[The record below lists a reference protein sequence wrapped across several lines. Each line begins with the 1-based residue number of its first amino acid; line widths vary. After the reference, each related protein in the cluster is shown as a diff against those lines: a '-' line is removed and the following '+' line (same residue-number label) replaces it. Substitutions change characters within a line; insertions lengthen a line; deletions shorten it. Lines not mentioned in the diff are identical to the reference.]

1 MQTWKMLL
9 VMKNIN
15 WAIKQFFLFK
25 SKLSF
30 FFPSKSRFMFDYH
43 CRILCGVS
51 QNLPCHGNVPSF
63 PGEIMSPKR
72 IQISKN
78 RWLDSL
84 KIKKTAWAILQLRDI
99 FLFILFC
106 FVFLSFFVENTH
118 SKKLSI
124 NESNTSFR
132 LIIFN
137 TLVSFVSGV
146 VAKWN
151 SLWSPG
157 FRCSFLCGHKLR
169 NTPGI
174 TVLW

>member
-1 MQTWKMLL
+1 ML
-9 VMKNIN
+9 
-15 WAIKQFFLFK
+15 K

-30 FFPSKSRFMFDYH
+30 SIPSKSRFMFDYH
-43 CRILCGVS
+43 CRVLCGVS

-84 KIKKTAWAILQLRDI
+84 KIKKTACAILQLRDI
-99 FLFILFC
+99 FFHY
-106 FVFLSFFVENTH
+106 FVLLCFLSFFVEHTH

-124 NESNTSFR
+124 NKSNTSFR

-151 SLWSPG
+151 SLWSPA

>member
-15 WAIKQFFLFK
+15 WAIKQFFLNQNCH
-25 SKLSF
+25 F

-84 KIKKTAWAILQLRDI
+84 KIKKNCMSNITAEGHFSLY
-99 FLFILFC
+99 
-106 FVFLSFFVENTH
+106 FVLLCFLSFFVENTH
-118 SKKLSI
+118 SKKRSI

-151 SLWSPG
+151 SFWSPG

-169 NTPGI
+169 NTLGI

>member
-51 QNLPCHGNVPSF
+51 QNLPCQGNLPSF

-84 KIKKTAWAILQLRDI
+84 KIKKKLHEQYYSWGT
-99 FLFILFC
+99 FFSLFGLLC
-106 FVFLSFFVENTH
+106 FLSFFVENTH

-151 SLWSPG
+151 SFWSPG